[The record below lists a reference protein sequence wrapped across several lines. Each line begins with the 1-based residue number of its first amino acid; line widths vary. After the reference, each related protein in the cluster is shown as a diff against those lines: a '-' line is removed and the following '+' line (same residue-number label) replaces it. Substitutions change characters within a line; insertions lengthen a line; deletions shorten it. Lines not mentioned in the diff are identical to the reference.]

1 MTSPAFQELRRVATA
16 VAKLHGETVREA
28 TVRSDLRG
36 VRLEFESGL
45 IFILALE
52 RDEEGR
58 ARLEVDVVAAPQD
71 AAAKQQ
77 IEVRFEET

>member
-1 MTSPAFQELRRVATA
+1 MTGPAFQELRRVAAA
-16 VAKLHGETVREA
+16 VAKLRGEAVRDA

-45 IFILALE
+45 ILLVALE

-58 ARLEVDVVAAPQD
+58 ARLEIDVVTPPQETV
-71 AAAKQQ
+71 AKQQ
-77 IEVRFEET
+77 IEVRFD